1 MSFLSDPRRV
11 WWRNALFQ
19 VHLWLGIALGLYYVV
34 IGITG
39 SIIVYKK
46 ELERAMIPRLVRVQP
61 GTERGSLAAMI
72 SKVKQAYPQASL
84 SNIYTYWEPGD
95 TWSFRMQSRNEGRI
109 QVYVDPYRVAI
120 VGEDRYRDKFL
131 QWVYDLHVNLLL
143 GNWGEWLNGWGG
155 VALTIVSVSGL
166 VVWWP
171 GRRWWRQG
179 FRYEKRA
186 RWKRQNYDL
195 HKLGG
200 FYSALLLVVVA
211 LTGAYFPFAA
221 EYHRFFA
228 WLTQGPAQLNAPRVT
243 PIAGMPDVPVD
254 QVLEI
259 AVAAI
264 PGGVP
269 TLFRPAAKPG
279 EVHTLHH
286 RLPGDWRTQG
296 DNAVY
301 LHPQTGEVVRITYH
315 RDLPLGVRLQ
325 RDMFGLH
332 FGTFAGHYSRVAW
345 VLLGIVPTALFLTGA
360 LMWWNRSLSKVW
372 RRRGQK
378 SSAGASGQQAA

>member
-1 MSFLSDPRRV
+1 MSFLNNPRRV

-19 VHLWLGIALGLYYVV
+19 VHLWLGIALGFYYVLV
-34 IGITG
+34 GLTG

-46 ELERAMIPRLVRVQP
+46 ELERAMIPNLVRVAP
-61 GTERGSLAAMI
+61 AGERTSLAAMI
-72 SKVKQAYPQASL
+72 DKVKSAYPQASL

-95 TWSFRMQSRNEGRI
+95 TWSFRLQSRAEGRI
-109 QVYVDPYRVAI
+109 QVYVDPYRAEI

-143 GNWGEWLNGWGG
+143 GDWGEWLNGWGG
-155 VALTIVSVSGL
+155 VALTIVSLSGL

-179 FRYEKRA
+179 FRYETRA

-195 HKLGG
+195 HKLAG
-200 FYSALLLVVVA
+200 FYSALLLVLVA

-221 EYHRFFA
+221 QYHRFFA
-228 WLTQGPAQLNAPRVT
+228 WLTQGPAQLNAPRVKPAEGVPAA
-243 PIAGMPDVPVD
+243 PID
-254 QVLEI
+254 QVL
-259 AVAAI
+259 AVAMAAI
-264 PGGVP
+264 PGGTP

-301 LHPQTGEVVRITYH
+301 IHPQTAEIVRVTYH

-332 FGTFAGHYSRVAW
+332 FGTFAGHYSRVLW
-345 VLLGIVPTALFLTGA
+345 VVLGVIPAVLFVSGA
-360 LMWWNRSLSKVW
+360 LMWWNRSLSKGW
-372 RRRGQK
+372 RRRGSQPPTPQ
-378 SSAGASGQQAA
+378 SDRRAA